1 MGRFVR
7 LNYDELR
14 TIIKMFRD
22 EGEDIIQLHTA
33 LRDRVRDLHKDW
45 EGEGAK
51 KFFGEMENELLPALS
66 RLSKALF
73 FTQDTLQKITKIIQ
87 DSDEDTK
94 RFFNGDFNTEGF
106 PAGRQTPSMDFGNM
120 MGSGLTE
127 GANAAISGG
136 VPFAISGG
144 VPIPFPNVGDVGA
157 QPGPPEAPAAGQA
170 QGAAAGAGVAA
181 HQGAG
186 AGGGGGGGAGGQ
198 AGQGLQGGLGSMGGG
213 VGGAAGGS
221 GGSAAGGGAAGG
233 GAQAPDHIYEGSAG
247 GGAGGAAQTAQGG
260 AGAGGGA
267 AQGASGGEGAAAAGG
282 AGVAGT
288 AAAGGAG
295 KALKGR
301 VTKKKK

>member
-14 TIIKMFRD
+14 TIVNNFRD
-22 EGEDIIQLHTA
+22 EGEDIIQLHAA

-45 EGEGAK
+45 EGEGSE

-73 FTQDTLQKITKIIQ
+73 FAQDTLQRITKIIQ
-87 DSDEDTK
+87 ESDEDTK
-94 RFFNGDFNTEGF
+94 GFFKGDFANLSPGALGMLGPE
-106 PAGRQTPSMDFGNM
+106 AGG
-120 MGSGLTE
+120 MG
-127 GANAAISGG
+127 
-136 VPFAISGG
+136 GG
-144 VPIPFPNVGDVGA
+144 VPIPYPNVGDVGA

-181 HQGAG
+181 QQGAG

-213 VGGAAGGS
+213 VGGAVGGS

-233 GAQAPDHIYEGSAG
+233 GAQAPDHVFGGSAG